1 METALRFDHVALPC
15 FDVAASRRFYE
26 EALGL
31 ELLSAFEGE
40 SPLWGGRFLLMMFG
54 GGAGGA
60 GVDLFALE
68 GLAQPAEALPAG
80 IRHVA
85 IAAASAAELA
95 AVEERLV
102 RQGVWISER
111 VDHGDHDSIYCF
123 DPSGNQLEVTFRR
136 RATAPSADPGA
147 VLARWCEAHPAGL
160 RGAGT

>member
-31 ELLSAFEGE
+31 ELLSAFEGD
-40 SPLWGGRFLLMMFG
+40 STLWGGRFLLMMFG
-54 GGAGGA
+54 GAGGA
-60 GVDLFALE
+60 AVDLFALE
-68 GLAQPAEALPAG
+68 GLARPEETLPAG

-85 IAAASAAELA
+85 IAVASQAELA
-95 AVEERLV
+95 ALEARLT
-102 RQGVWISER
+102 RHGVWISER

-136 RATAPSADPGA
+136 RLHAAEGDPRRT
-147 VLARWCEAHPAGL
+147 LARWCEAHPVAHGPG
-160 RGAGT
+160 GA